1 MTSDRLVIVPADDDV
16 RIRDWQHVHNT
27 VIPTAPLGL
36 DDVRERAGRNA
47 LDVAYAD
54 GVLVGCSTV
63 RPATDDEPVT
73 VIARILPEHRHRGY
87 GGQLYAHCLSTA
99 HTLSGGPLQTI
110 VLASNEDGLA
120 FAVGQGF
127 VETERYLLDGDEVEY
142 VVLVRD

>member
-1 MTSDRLVIVPADDDV
+1 MSAQRLVVVAADDDV
-16 RIRDWQHVHNT
+16 RQRDWQHVHNT

-47 LDVAYAD
+47 LDVAYVD
-54 GVLVGCSTV
+54 DELVGCSTV
-63 RPATDDEPVT
+63 RPADGDEPVT

-87 GGQLYAHCLSTA
+87 GGQLYAHCLSRA
-99 HTLSGGPLQTI
+99 ASYGVGPLQTI

-127 VETERYLLDGDEVEY
+127 VETERYVLERDDVAY
-142 VVLVRD
+142 VVLVKD

>member
-1 MTSDRLVIVPADDDV
+1 MTTSRLVIVPADDDV

-27 VIPTAPLGL
+27 VIPTAPLSI

-54 GVLVGCSTV
+54 DVLVGCSTV

-87 GGQLYAHCLSTA
+87 GGQLYAHCLSRA
-99 HTLSGGPLQTI
+99 HGYGGGPLQTI

-127 VETERYLLDGDEVEY
+127 VETERYLLDGDEVPY
-142 VVLVRD
+142 VVLVKD